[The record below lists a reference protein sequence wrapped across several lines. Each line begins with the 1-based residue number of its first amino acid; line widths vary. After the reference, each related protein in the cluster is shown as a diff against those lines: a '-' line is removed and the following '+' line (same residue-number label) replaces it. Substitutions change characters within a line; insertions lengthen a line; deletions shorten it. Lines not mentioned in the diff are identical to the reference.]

1 MMSKRHL
8 AMAFLAA
15 GALALPGSPG
25 WAADA
30 PADNLSVPDSII
42 ARNVPPIPKS
52 LTEDLRPY
60 ENLRGASFSSWHP
73 TERWM
78 LIGTRFAESN
88 QIHEVRMPM
97 GARTQLTFYRD
108 PVFGGYRPNN
118 GDAIVFAINEGGAE
132 NFQMFYLDRKTGRPK
147 RFTDGKSRNLGGAF
161 SHDGKLMAFVNNARN
176 GRELDVYV
184 GDPAN
189 PESIR
194 MVTDGGQNWGVADWH
209 PDGKRLLISQFVN
222 INESYLRELDLATG
236 QTRLITQ
243 KSKDGTPIAYRGGRW
258 SMDGKSI
265 ITVTDHGSEFARLVR
280 MDPQT
285 GAITP
290 LSANIDWDVN
300 GFDLSEDGKLVAFMT
315 NEDGFGKLHIL
326 DLQTGKELP
335 SPELPPGVAGG
346 LEFRKGT
353 HELGFSVSWARSP
366 SDVYSYDVATRKLER
381 WTASEAGG
389 LNTAEFVVPELVR
402 YPTFDKDERTGQ
414 QRTIPA
420 FVYRAPANRH
430 PGKRPVYIDFHGGP
444 EAQEQPGFKGSLNYF
459 INELGITVIMPN
471 VRGSSGYGRTYL
483 LLDNGKKRE
492 DSVKDA
498 GALLDWIAKQPDLD
512 ASRVVVAG
520 GSYGGYMTLAA
531 LTHYS
536 DRLRGGYS
544 TVGISNWVTFLQNT
558 SPYRQ
563 DNRRSEYGD
572 ERDPEMRAFLE
583 KISPL
588 TNVDRIKVPMMVAQ
602 GANDPRVP
610 LSESDQIVKAVEAK
624 GLPVWY
630 LVGKDEGHG
639 FSKKSNSDFARAV
652 QVEFLRKYLLPEQAP
667 AVTAK

>member
-1 MMSKRHL
+1 MIKKQL
-8 AMAFLAA
+8 AIALLAA
-15 GALALPGSPG
+15 GVLVLQGTDG
-25 WAADA
+25 WTAEPPVDS
-30 PADNLSVPDSII
+30 LTVPDSII
-42 ARNVPPIPKS
+42 ARNVPAIPKS
-52 LTEDLRPY
+52 LTEELRPY
-60 ENLRGASFSSWHP
+60 ENLRGAGFSGWHP
-73 TERWM
+73 TERRM
-78 LIGTRFAESN
+78 LIGTRFAESV
-88 QIHEVRMPM
+88 QIHELRMPM

-108 PVFGGYRPNN
+108 PAFGGYRPND
-118 GDAIVFAINEGGAE
+118 GDKLVFAINEGGAE
-132 NFQMFYLDRKTGRPK
+132 NFQMFYFDLKNGRPK
-147 RFTDGKSRNLGGAF
+147 RFTDGKSRNLGASW
-161 SHDGKLMAFVNNARN
+161 SHDGKLLAFVNNARN

-194 MVTDGGQNWGVADWH
+194 KVTDGRQNWGVADWH
-209 PDGKRLLISQFVN
+209 PDGKRLLISEFVN
-222 INESYLRELDLATG
+222 INESSLLELDLATG
-236 QTRLITQ
+236 KTRLITP
-243 KSKDGTPIAYRGGRW
+243 KAEGGTPAAYRGGLW
-258 SMDGKSI
+258 SKDGKSI
-265 ITVTDHGSEFARLVR
+265 YTVTDLGSEFSRLVR

-300 GFDLSEDGKLVAFMT
+300 GYDISEDGKLIAFST
-315 NEDGFGKLHIL
+315 NEDGFAKLHIL

-366 SDVYSYDVATRKLER
+366 SDVYSYDVDTRKLER

-389 LNTAEFVVPELVR
+389 LNTAEFAVPELIR
-402 YPTFDKDERTGQ
+402 YPTFDKDERTGK

-420 FVYRAPANRH
+420 FVYRP
-430 PGKRPVYIDFHGGP
+430 PSDKFKGKRPVYIDFHGGP
-444 EAQEQPGFKGSLNYF
+444 EAQETPGFKGSSNYL
-459 INELGITVIMPN
+459 INELGIVMITPN

-492 DSVKDA
+492 DTIKDA

-512 ASRVVVAG
+512 ASRVMVSG
-520 GSYGGYMTLAA
+520 GSYGGYMTLGA
-531 LTHYS
+531 LTHFS

-588 TNVDRIKVPMMVAQ
+588 TNAGNIKVPMLVAQ

-610 LSESDQIVKAVEAK
+610 LSESDQIVKAVESK
-624 GLPVWY
+624 GVPVWY

-652 QVEFLRKYLLPEQAP
+652 QIEFLRRYLLPETLPNGTTAP
-667 AVTAK
+667 